1 MDELVVI
8 GMGHIGGSVAAAAM
22 ANSLFVRV
30 TGVEIDAAHR
40 TRATERRLADNVVAS
55 LDGLANAGLV
65 VVAVPP
71 SVTAEVVEQALLA
84 CPRAVVTDTCGVKA
98 PILAR
103 VRKRSPHALRFVAA
117 HPMAGT
123 AASGPDSADAK
134 LFVGRTVVIAVDPAT
149 DMSAVAAVEGLWR
162 AIGATVVREDPAAHD
177 RAMAMVSH
185 VPHAIAFS
193 LIAAAAG
200 PEGDDA
206 SYARTARLAGP
217 SFESATRVA
226 ASDPLLWSE
235 LFLSNRDALME
246 SLGAFRIAL
255 SALEAEVSS
264 GNSAALVD
272 RLARVRRWKTGERGS
287 GKDLS

>member
-22 ANSLFVRV
+22 ANSLFTRV
-30 TGVEIDAAHR
+30 TGVEIEPKHR
-40 TRATERRLADNVVAS
+40 ARATERLLADSVTAS
-55 LDGLANAGLV
+55 LDGLTNAGLV

-71 SVTAEVVEQALLA
+71 SRTADVVEQALLA

-103 VRKRSPHALRFVAA
+103 VRKRSPHAHRFVAA

-134 LFVGRTVVIAVDPAT
+134 LFEGRTVVIAVDAAT

-162 AIGATVVREDPAAHD
+162 AIGATVVREEPEAHD
-177 RAMAMVSH
+177 RAIAMVSH
-185 VPHAIAFS
+185 VPHALAFS
-193 LIAAAAG
+193 LVAAAAG
-200 PEGDDA
+200 REGTDA

-226 ASDPLLWSE
+226 ASDPAMWSE

-246 SLGAFRIAL
+246 SLGNFRVAL
-255 SALEAEVSS
+255 AALEADVLS
-264 GNSAALVD
+264 GNSAALTD
-272 RLARVRRWKTGERGS
+272 RLARLRRWKTGA
-287 GKDLS
+287 GKDAS

>member
-30 TGVEIDAAHR
+30 TGVEIDAGHR
-40 TRATERRLADNVVAS
+40 TRAAERRLADSVVAS
-55 LDGLANAGLV
+55 LADAGNAALV

-71 SVTAEVVEQALLA
+71 SATAEVVLQALA
-84 CPRAVVTDTCGVKA
+84 AFPRAVVTDTCGVKA

-103 VRKRSPHALRFVAA
+103 VRKSSPHGERFVAA

-134 LFVGRTVVIAVDPAT
+134 LFEGRTVVIAVDAAC

-162 AIGATVVREDPAAHD
+162 AIGATVVREEPEAHD
-177 RAMAMVSH
+177 RAIAMVSH
-185 VPHAIAFS
+185 VPHALAFS
-193 LIAAAAG
+193 LVAAAAG
-200 PEGDDA
+200 RDGDDA
-206 SYARTARLAGP
+206 SYARTVRLAGP

-226 ASDPLLWSE
+226 ASDPRLWSE

-246 SLGAFRIAL
+246 SLGSFRVAL
-255 SALEAEVSS
+255 AALEADILS
-264 GNSAALVD
+264 GNAAALTD
-272 RLARVRRWKTGERGS
+272 RLARLRRWKTG
-287 GKDLS
+287 KDAP

>member
-30 TGVEIDAAHR
+30 IGVETDAAHR
-40 TRATERRLADNVVAS
+40 SRAAERRLADRVTAS
-55 LDGLANAGLV
+55 LTGLTNAGLV

-71 SVTAEVVEQALLA
+71 SVTADVVEQALIA

-98 PILAR
+98 PVLAR
-103 VRKRSPHALRFVAA
+103 VRTRSPHGARFVAA

-134 LFVGRTVVIAVDPAT
+134 LFEGRTVVIAVDALT

-162 AIGATVVREDPAAHD
+162 AIGATVVREDPMVHD

-185 VPHAIAFS
+185 VPHALAFS
-193 LIAAAAG
+193 LVAAAAG
-200 PEGDDA
+200 PDGDDA

-226 ASDPLLWSE
+226 ASDPALWTE

-246 SLGAFRIAL
+246 SLASFRVAL
-255 SALEAEVSS
+255 AALEADVLS
-264 GNSAALVD
+264 GNSAALTD
-272 RLARVRRWKTGERGS
+272 RLARLRRFKTGERP
-287 GKDLS
+287 GKDAS